1 MPRHLESAL
10 APAGPNPRSV
20 DLRAFAVMEGVARAM
35 GGLVLAVGLLVLVG
49 WWRDTTLLKS
59 VRPTFVSMK
68 PNTATAFVLAGL
80 ALLTFRRQQARPAR
94 WLTLGIPAA
103 MTIIG
108 ALTLAEYL
116 LGVNLRIDQLL
127 FHDHAAVSTS
137 PPGRMAL
144 TSALALVLMG
154 SAILLTRQGT
164 NATAQVAQALTLVA
178 MLFSFVSF
186 VSDLYGAT
194 TRYGFASPNH
204 LAPHTLVAV
213 LLIGVG
219 VLASSPEVGLGRL
232 LTSPSAGGL
241 LLRRMLPLC
250 LVVPV
255 ALGGLR
261 LWGEHAGL
269 YDTDLGLAL
278 FATARVVVV
287 GALLV
292 WVAGDLTA
300 QHDRRLT
307 AEAALREAL
316 DALEVRVL
324 ERTGQLARANGLLE
338 QQIAERVAAQES
350 LGRSE
355 EMYRTLAR
363 SLPNSAIVLFDQDLR
378 YQVAD
383 GAKLLTSL
391 GLSQAQLVG
400 KTFMEVARPENV
412 AQLEPLYRA
421 ALRGETAD
429 LEVARGDNTLALHF
443 GPVQGDSGSVTGGML
458 LIYDTTALK
467 QAQAAAGEAT
477 SLWRAI
483 LDSTN
488 YTMIATTLEG
498 VIREFNA
505 AAERMLGYSAGE
517 VVGKVNPGI
526 FHDPAEIVAR
536 AEALSAELGET
547 IVPGADVF
555 VGKAR
560 RGLSDENEWTY
571 IRKDGSRLP
580 VRLSMTAL
588 RDGAGQVSGFLG
600 IASDITEQKHA
611 REELW
616 RATHALK
623 ELAHRDPLTSLL
635 NRRGG
640 SEVITRELERARR
653 KATPI
658 AVLLIDVDH
667 FKQVNDSFGHQM
679 GDLVLQAVART
690 VTGALR
696 PYDIV
701 VRWGGE
707 EILVMAPDADAA
719 GAAVI
724 AERLRAAVEALRI
737 ATLPA
742 VTISIGMAEVNLDE
756 HDIAASVSRADIKM
770 YEAKRAGRNCAR

>member
-1 MPRHLESAL
+1 MSRHLESAL

-35 GGLVLAVGLLVLVG
+35 GGLVLVVGLLVLVG

-127 FHDHAAVSTS
+127 FQDHAAVSTS
-137 PPGRMAL
+137 PPGRMAP

-154 SAILLTRQGT
+154 SAILLTRRGT

-186 VSDLYGAT
+186 VNDLYGAT
-194 TRYGFASPNH
+194 TRYGFAIPNH

-232 LTSPSAGGL
+232 LASPSAGGL

-292 WVAGDLTA
+292 WVAGDLTT
-300 QHDRRLT
+300 QHGQRLM
-307 AEAALREAL
+307 AEAALREAR

-391 GLSQAQLVG
+391 GLSQAKLVG
-400 KTFMEVARPENV
+400 KTFLEVARPENV

-429 LEVARGDNTLALHF
+429 LEVARGNNTLALHF

-517 VVGKVNPGI
+517 VVGQVKPDI

-588 RDGAGQVSGFLG
+588 RDGVGQVSGFLG
-600 IASDITEQKHA
+600 IASDITDQKHA

-616 RATHALK
+616 RATQALK

-679 GDLVLQAVART
+679 GDLVLQAVARA

-707 EILVMAPDADAA
+707 EILVMAPDVDAA